1 MRTAEHIW
9 ISLGEVLEC
18 HPKSQSPLRR
28 KRYNSFDGNRDLVTD
43 AKENVAPDV
52 RDATCDPRS
61 DGMKQRKPSER
72 ADTNGCQE
80 DGLPSQPSAI
90 GRRCKTRTAS
100 VDSNESDD
108 PAENGGRL
116 RRSNSFKHL
125 AEDSCSSFLDKDD
138 DEEISFHPDAIVQDE
153 PSTNGNDSKGASPK
167 RKSSDEK
174 VLDDNLHYYQYEV
187 CKGKTR
193 SNKAFEGEGD
203 DESDSCKKTE
213 DFQNNFLKFL
223 EKNNIKKEGSHEG
236 RTRHKSGPSIGSKP
250 RGKRHR
256 TTSSCG
262 RISPKSDDE
271 SGRGSRISVNESEDE
286 SRPRSR
292 GRNTSRSSNARS
304 RKRSASRTISRPR
317 LEPNP
322 LYSPS
327 PSETGSNADSSVSN
341 ISNISIKKLT
351 VEITRLAPEMMTPE
365 PCLDSDAPGDDE
377 ENTDDSEEEEEPC
390 TRTTRSGKIEVKSN
404 GPVDEEGEES
414 DEEEEELST
423 RTTRSTKTEVK
434 SDANNDAE
442 ESDDS
447 DEEDDEE
454 EACLRT
460 TRSAKSEAKSPK
472 RTRRS
477 ELDKLF
483 EAGVSSFHCESA
495 AAERKRLS
503 DLGTPLNIDCSD
515 SCESEVNSVTSAK
528 RKLSDIDCDNEVT
541 ESRKKSKKSSSSS
554 RAGRGKICEA
564 SDSDN
569 VSNNGNNLLKT
580 ISPARS
586 KMTLPESDGDDDDY
600 DDIPVWDGWERLEE
614 ELAEI
619 NSEPIDPDN
628 VYCSFE
634 HTPSHEGWFQ
644 TYSRQDRGEE
654 IMFYPDI
661 VGAPFLLPYEMS
673 YASFLPSKQP
683 MSQSIA
689 SSSGTTTPVR
699 QAKLQQ
705 DRLVVRSCQGPS
717 QPDRG
722 SRRGTPRGGTPA
734 RSVADDSVKSKKC
747 SERKVSVSESEHS
760 TDSDGSRKG
769 KSKFG
774 PKSTHLLDLQPRI
787 SPRCHASTK
796 ALLNAGSVGD
806 EDELADYLL
815 MEEMSEGGQGGIY
828 PFVAHDES
836 SNDST
841 FSSVSQAGK
850 SKSKSESIGEYMALA
865 ASLDRVLRQPDPELL
880 TDKLELSEKP
890 SCSKDVEKG
899 KNKGETAVTATRSRI
914 SSEQLLSPKNKKD
927 KTKKKKTVLGE
938 APMDL
943 IVARAVDGVLLDCL
957 EDELPTVPFDEFVPG
972 SDVMSLLSDYKSCDS
987 MSVCNSRWLRPK
999 CGGAQPPRSLAVQAT
1014 KDKSRQR
1021 SPARPKVIYK
1031 EDSEED
1037 ADVETTDVDSVSIS
1051 SFGSTSSRKRGKKR
1065 KVNMTGF
1072 PSPKKKKKLNN
1083 KIIEQGPKILMPR
1096 KNKDKV
1102 PYRPKGFMQQV
1113 QNTVLEAAMKSKNDA
1128 TPSKSEKSTKVKSET
1143 PKEKQPKIEKFLKR
1157 SPKGKEGKK
1166 TSPITA
1172 KSKNSPRR
1180 KSDDGAKRSGKRSKT
1195 VNYREQESDTES
1207 IFDAANMSPRSL
1219 KVPYRSKEFVLQQ
1232 QALGAATSSKSAKV
1246 DKANKNLKKLG
1257 KGENKITRSK
1267 R

>member
-1 MRTAEHIW
+1 MPMRTLEIW
-9 ISLGEVLEC
+9 TIGEVLEC
-18 HPKSQSPLRR
+18 HPPTQSPLRR
-28 KRYNSFDGNRDLVTD
+28 KRYNSFDANRDLVTD
-43 AKENVAPDV
+43 TKENVAPD
-52 RDATCDPRS
+52 ATCDPRQ
-61 DGMKQRKPSER
+61 DGMKQRKPSGR
-72 ADTNGCQE
+72 TDLNGCEE
-80 DGLPSQPSAI
+80 DGLPTHPSAI
-90 GRRCKTRTAS
+90 GRRSKTRTAS

-108 PAENGGRL
+108 PADNAGRL

-153 PSTNGNDSKGASPK
+153 PSTNGSDSKVVSPK

-193 SNKAFEGEGD
+193 SNKPFEANEGD
-203 DESDSCKKTE
+203 DESDGSKKTE

-223 EKNNIKKEGSHEG
+223 EKNNIKKEGPPEG
-236 RTRHKSGPSIGSKP
+236 RTRHKSGPSIGQKP
-250 RGKRHR
+250 RGKRQR

-262 RISPKSDDE
+262 RASPKSDDE
-271 SGRGSRISVNESEDE
+271 SGRGSRISVMDSEDE
-286 SRPRSR
+286 SNSSIRSR
-292 GRNTSRSSNARS
+292 GRNASRSSNARS
-304 RKRSASRTISRPR
+304 SATSRSMSRRRTISSR

-322 LYSPS
+322 LYHSPS

-341 ISNISIKKLT
+341 FSTKRLT
-351 VEITRLAPEMMTPE
+351 VEITKLAMTPE
-365 PCLDSDAPGDDE
+365 PCLDSDAPGDDVI
-377 ENTDDSEEEEEPC
+377 NTDDESEEEEEPC
-390 TRTTRSGKIEVKSN
+390 TRTTRSGKTEVKGNDSN
-404 GPVDEEGEES
+404 DVPVDDEDGES
-414 DEEEEELST
+414 DDEEDEEPST
-423 RTTRSTKTEVK
+423 RTTRSGKTEVK
-434 SDANNDAE
+434 NNANEDVAALL
-442 ESDDS
+442 S
-447 DEEDDEE
+447 DESEEEDEDEEEE

-460 TRSAKSEAKSPK
+460 TRSAKTETKSPK
-472 RTRRS
+472 RT
-477 ELDKLF
+477 ELDKLL
-483 EAGVSSFHCESA
+483 EAGVGSFHCESA
-495 AAERKRLS
+495 AAERKRL
-503 DLGTPLNIDCSD
+503 GPLNIDCSD

-528 RKLSDIDCDNEVT
+528 RKLSDIECDTEVK
-541 ESRKKSKKSSSSS
+541 ESRKKSKKTSTSS
-554 RAGRGKICEA
+554 RPGRSKISEA
-564 SDSDN
+564 SDSDT

-586 KMTLPESDGDDDDY
+586 KMPLPESEDDDDEGSA
-600 DDIPVWDGWERLEE
+600 VWEGWERLEE

-619 NSEPIDPDN
+619 NSEPIDPDS

-673 YASFLPSKQP
+673 YASFLPSKP

-705 DRLVVRSCQGPS
+705 DRLVVRSIPATS
-717 QPDRG
+717 G

-734 RSVADDSVKSKKC
+734 RSVVDESVKSKKC
-747 SERKVSVSESEHS
+747 AERKVSVSESEHS

-774 PKSTHLLDLQPRI
+774 PKSSHLLDLHPRI

-796 ALLNAGSVGD
+796 ALALVGSVGD

-815 MEEMSEGGQGGIY
+815 LEDMSETGVTGLY

-880 TDKLELSEKP
+880 TDKNELSEKP
-890 SCSKDVEKG
+890 SCSKDVDKG
-899 KNKGETAVTATRSRI
+899 KNKGENAVTATRSRI

-972 SDVMSLLSDYKSCDS
+972 SDVMALLSDYKTCDS

-999 CGGAQPPRSLAVQAT
+999 CGGAQPPRSLAVSASKEKT
-1014 KDKSRQR
+1014 RQR
-1021 SPARPKVIYK
+1021 SPARPKIIYK
-1031 EDSEED
+1031 EDSD
-1037 ADVETTDVDSVSIS
+1037 ADVETTDADSVSVS
-1051 SFGSTSSRKRGKKR
+1051 SFGSSSSRKRGKKR

-1083 KIIEQGPKILMPR
+1083 KIIEQGPKIVMPNGR
-1096 KNKDKV
+1096 KNKDKDLV
-1102 PYRPKGFMQQV
+1102 PYRPKGFMQKV
-1113 QNTVLEAAMKSKNDA
+1113 QNEVIEAATKSKKNPV
-1128 TPSKSEKSTKVKSET
+1128 TPSKSEKTTKVKIET
-1143 PKEKQPKIEKFLKR
+1143 TKEKQPKIEKFLKR
-1157 SPKGKEGKK
+1157 SPKVKEEKK

-1195 VNYREQESDTES
+1195 VNYR
-1207 IFDAANMSPRSL
+1207 A
-1219 KVPYRSKEFVLQQ
+1219 
-1232 QALGAATSSKSAKV
+1232 
-1246 DKANKNLKKLG
+1246 
-1257 KGENKITRSK
+1257 
-1267 R
+1267 